1 LMLWFVSY
9 NSLILNKVKQILIKL
24 SLALFLNRK
33 CGFREV
39 GYREMLWHRQWVR
52 HDVILLERRSQK
64 TGGHGLPT
72 RKCK

>member
-33 CGFREV
+33 CGYSEV
-39 GYREMLWHRQWVR
+39 GYREMLWYRQ
-52 HDVILLERRSQK
+52 
-64 TGGHGLPT
+64 
-72 RKCK
+72 